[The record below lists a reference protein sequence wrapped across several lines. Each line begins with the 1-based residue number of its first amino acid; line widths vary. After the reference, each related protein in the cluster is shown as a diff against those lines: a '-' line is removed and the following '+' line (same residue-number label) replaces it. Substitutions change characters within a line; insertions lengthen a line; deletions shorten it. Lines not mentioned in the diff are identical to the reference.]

1 MKYLVFSHACATY
14 VTMLSPGAIMKKF
27 HSAHGNNML
36 KLELDFMKSNLVF
49 NTIYS
54 LHFFSDTES
63 VLKGLTGNA
72 AFM

>member
-1 MKYLVFSHACATY
+1 
-14 VTMLSPGAIMKKF
+14 MLSPGAIMQRF
-27 HSAHGNNML
+27 HSAHGNYML

-54 LHFFSDTES
+54 HHFFSDTES
-63 VLKGLTGNA
+63 VGNA